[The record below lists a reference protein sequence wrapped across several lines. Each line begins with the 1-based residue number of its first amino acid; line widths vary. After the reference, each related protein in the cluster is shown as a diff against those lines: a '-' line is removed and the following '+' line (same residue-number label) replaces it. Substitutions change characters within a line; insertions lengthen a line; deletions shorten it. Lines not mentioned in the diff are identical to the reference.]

1 MRWVIALF
9 LALLSIP
16 VAQVAADAWNGRPG
30 PHFSGIAPYDGSA
43 HAGSGPD
50 IAVTHHRHY
59 RLYDPFVPWIPSR
72 AKTG

>member
-30 PHFSGIAPYDGSA
+30 PRFSAMALP
-43 HAGSGPD
+43 HAAAGPD
-50 IAVTHHRHY
+50 LAATRHRHFW
-59 RLYDPFVPWIPSR
+59 LYDPIAPRIPSR

>member
-16 VAQVAADAWNGRPG
+16 IAQVATDAWNDRPG
-30 PHFSGIAPYDGSA
+30 PQFSVLSS
-43 HAGSGPD
+43 HAGRGPD
-50 IAVTHHRHY
+50 LAVTRHRHL
-59 RLYDPFVPWIPSR
+59 RLYDPIAPWLPGR

>member
-16 VAQVAADAWNGRPG
+16 IAQVATDAWNDRPG
-30 PHFSGIAPYDGSA
+30 PQFSVLSS
-43 HAGSGPD
+43 HAGRGPD
-50 IAVTHHRHY
+50 LAVTRHRHY
-59 RLYDPFVPWIPSR
+59 RLYDPIAPWLPGR

>member
-1 MRWVIALF
+1 MRWVIAFF

-30 PHFSGIAPYDGSA
+30 PHFSGMASPR
-43 HAGSGPD
+43 AGAGPD
-50 IAVTHHRHY
+50 LATTRHWHF
-59 RLYDPFVPWIPSR
+59 RLYDPIAPRIPSR